1 MVRNPQRIE
10 PGLLGK
16 PGLLHQVRRVASS
29 DDRKYPI
36 FIGRPRA
43 VSAPGAGGQR
53 CWPYVPINDGGETSQ
68 ADNHVH
74 PDSTGTA
81 PRSLLRPCLCG
92 RARLGVPGT
101 ATETGWRTGA
111 MMPKG
116 PRPTV
121 KDKNPRPTVK
131 DKNLYERLRD
141 EGNSKQKAARIAN
154 EG

>member
-1 MVRNPQRIE
+1 
-10 PGLLGK
+10 
-16 PGLLHQVRRVASS
+16 
-29 DDRKYPI
+29 
-36 FIGRPRA
+36 
-43 VSAPGAGGQR
+43 
-53 CWPYVPINDGGETSQ
+53 
-68 ADNHVH
+68 
-74 PDSTGTA
+74 
-81 PRSLLRPCLCG
+81 
-92 RARLGVPGT
+92 
-101 ATETGWRTGA
+101 